1 MIKLVQAHHPNR
13 RCRGCGKVG
22 VYYLLLSDGSGTL
35 NAGLCRE
42 CYSDLRKLLEV
53 EGETVAQPDAG
64 PRARDALQIS

>member
-1 MIKLVQAHHPNR
+1 MIKLVQANHPNR

-22 VYYLLLSDGSGTL
+22 VHYLLLSDGSGTL

-42 CYSDLRKLLEV
+42 CYRGLCELLKT
-53 EGETVAQPDAG
+53 EGETIAQPDPG